1 MRPGKFTAFVLM
13 LIAAACAGCLSS
25 GTLQVVISQDARYNA
40 ESQVLIVH
48 KRGDPIDIQDDLE
61 HRFLK
66 AGFVVKP
73 NLSADL
79 AKKLLNEQRRNSDNL
94 PMYML
99 EYDYYA
105 RKTTFLKR
113 LVFEKFSAKLLNARD
128 RKVLVD
134 ARFSGSRSVGGFLD
148 ELVDKMTPL
157 LPQ

>member
-1 MRPGKFTAFVLM
+1 MKSGKVSAFVLI
-13 LIAAACAGCLSS
+13 LIAAMCAGCLSS
-25 GTLQVVISQDARYNA
+25 GTLHVVISPDARYKA

-48 KRGDPIDIQDDLE
+48 KRGDPIYIQDDLE

-73 NLSADL
+73 NLSADV
-79 AKKLLNEQRRNSDNL
+79 AKKLLNEQQRISDRL

-113 LVFEKFSAKLLNARD
+113 LVFEKFSAKLFLVSD

-134 ARFSGSRSVGGFLD
+134 ARFSGSRSVEGFLD
-148 ELVDKMTPL
+148 ELVDKMTLL